1 MATGYHLAGS
11 DSLGIDRTDQN
22 TMGIHASQA
31 GIQNN
36 VRQLDILIL
45 RDIELSVH
53 IKTEGPSLFNGNI
66 KGIFT
71 RHGMIIVV

>member
-1 MATGYHLAGS
+1 
-11 DSLGIDRTDQN
+11 
-22 TMGIHASQA
+22 MGIHASQA

-53 IKTEGPSLFNGNI
+53 IKTEGSSILKRYI

-71 RHGMIIVV
+71 HDEMIIVV